1 MEQVH
6 SSENQSEN
14 ILYPEIAK
22 ELSLLR
28 ERDQF
33 IRTEGVFDDSVD
45 KENTLKLKEIIEK
58 IGWPGIS
65 KVGKLGASSAWL
77 LAQHADVDVEFQE
90 KCLTLMEENRN
101 DVDNRH
107 IAYLTDRVRV
117 NKGMNQLYGTQFKGS
132 GSDYGPHEIED
143 PDNLE
148 ERRTSAGLETFE
160 EYKTRMGESNKKFE
174 ERKIGN
180 NSSSDK

>member
-1 MEQVH
+1 MEQIH

-33 IRTEGVFDDSVD
+33 IRTESALDDSVD
-45 KENTLKLKEIIEK
+45 KENTLKLKAIIEK

-65 KVGKLGASSAWL
+65 KVGRLGASSAWL
-77 LAQHADVDVEFQE
+77 LAQHADLDVEFQE
-90 KCLTLMEENRN
+90 KCLKLMEENKN
-101 DVDNRH
+101 DVDNRN

-117 NKGMNQLYGTQFKGS
+117 NKGMNQLYGTQFRGS

-148 ERRTSAGLETFE
+148 ERRRSAGLETFE
-160 EYKTRMGESNKKFE
+160 EYEMKMKESNKKLE
-174 ERKIGN
+174 ERKRGD
-180 NSSSDK
+180 NSPGVK

>member
-22 ELSLLR
+22 ELSILR
-28 ERDQF
+28 EKDQY
-33 IRTEGVFDDSVD
+33 IRTESVLDDSVD

-77 LAQHADVDVEFQE
+77 LAQHADLDVEFQE
-90 KCLTLMEENRN
+90 KCLKLMEENRN
-101 DVDNRH
+101 DVDNRN

-117 NKGMNQLYGTQFKGS
+117 NKGVNQLYGTQFKGS
-132 GSDYGPHEIED
+132 GNDHMPHEIED

-148 ERRTSAGLETFE
+148 ERRRASGLETFE
-160 EYKTRMGESNKKFE
+160 EYKMKMKESNKKFE
-174 ERKIGN
+174 ERRRGN
-180 NSSSDK
+180 NSPSAK

>member
-1 MEQVH
+1 MEQIH
-6 SSENQSEN
+6 SSENKSESV
-14 ILYPEIAK
+14 LYPEIAK
-22 ELSLLR
+22 ELSILR
-28 ERDQF
+28 ERDQL
-33 IRTEGVFDDSVD
+33 IRTEGFFDNSVD

-77 LAQHADVDVEFQE
+77 LVQHADLDVEFQE
-90 KCLTLMEENRN
+90 KCLKLMEENRN

-132 GSDYGPHEIED
+132 GSSHEPHEIED
-143 PDNLE
+143 PENLE
-148 ERRTSAGLETFE
+148 ERRRFVGLESFE
-160 EYKTRMGESNKKFE
+160 EYKMKMKESNKKFE
-174 ERKIGN
+174 ERKGDN
-180 NSSSDK
+180 NSPSDK

>member
-1 MEQVH
+1 MEQIH
-6 SSENQSEN
+6 SSENQIEN

-28 ERDQF
+28 EKDQF
-33 IRTEGVFDDSVD
+33 IRTEGALDDSVD
-45 KENTLKLKEIIEK
+45 KENTLKLNEIIEK

-77 LAQHADVDVEFQE
+77 LAQHADLDVEFQE
-90 KCLTLMEENRN
+90 KCLKLMEENKN
-101 DVDNRH
+101 DVDNRN

-117 NKGMNQLYGTQFKGS
+117 NKGMNQLYGTQFRGS
-132 GSDYGPHEIED
+132 GSDHEPCEIED

-148 ERRTSAGLETFE
+148 ERRRSAGLETFE
-160 EYKTRMGESNKKFE
+160 EYKMKMKESNKKFE
-174 ERKIGN
+174 ERKGGN
-180 NSSSDK
+180 NSPGAK